1 MGKVECEEEEKR
13 SSEVIEIWWVGFIK
27 DGAWPLSSSSDSVL
41 ARVTQLTPR
50 KHKHKHTHTKHMAA
64 VSHAHAHSSFM
75 HTYKCFLQKQ
85 KYHQNIVSQCMLIPM
100 KCTHTRIVCQ
110 SVSESKPLGDPSSP
124 GVEFLPLLFVL
135 HELLLHL
142 LHRALSRCPL
152 FFWEDVRKSKCLAQR
167 LMRRQ
172 RQKAQRKILA

>member
-1 MGKVECEEEEKR
+1 MKR
-13 SSEVIEIWWVGFIK
+13 T
-27 DGAWPLSSSSDSVL
+27 
-41 ARVTQLTPR
+41 RTR
-50 KHKHKHTHTKHMAA
+50 K
-64 VSHAHAHSSFM
+64 
-75 HTYKCFLQKQ
+75 
-85 KYHQNIVSQCMLIPM
+85 
-100 KCTHTRIVCQ
+100 VCQ

-152 FFWEDVRKSKCLAQR
+152 FFWEDVGKSKCLAQR

-172 RQKAQRKILA
+172 RQKAQRKKMCLKNSVLT

>member
-1 MGKVECEEEEKR
+1 
-13 SSEVIEIWWVGFIK
+13 
-27 DGAWPLSSSSDSVL
+27 
-41 ARVTQLTPR
+41 
-50 KHKHKHTHTKHMAA
+50 
-64 VSHAHAHSSFM
+64 
-75 HTYKCFLQKQ
+75 
-85 KYHQNIVSQCMLIPM
+85 MLIPM

>member
-1 MGKVECEEEEKR
+1 M
-13 SSEVIEIWWVGFIK
+13 SWVHQRWSLATLLLLGFCS
-27 DGAWPLSSSSDSVL
+27 GSGYSVD
-41 ARVTQLTPR
+41 ASQTQT
-50 KHKHKHTHTKHMAA
+50 HTHTKHMAA
-64 VSHAHAHSSFM
+64 VSHAHARSSFT
-75 HTYKCFLQKQ
+75 HTCKCFLQKQ
-85 KYHQNIVSQCMLIPM
+85 KCHQNIVSRCMLIPM
-100 KCTHTRIVCQ
+100 KRTRTRKVCQ

-152 FFWEDVRKSKCLAQR
+152 FFWEDVGKSKCLAHR

-172 RQKAQRKILA
+172 RQKAQREKI